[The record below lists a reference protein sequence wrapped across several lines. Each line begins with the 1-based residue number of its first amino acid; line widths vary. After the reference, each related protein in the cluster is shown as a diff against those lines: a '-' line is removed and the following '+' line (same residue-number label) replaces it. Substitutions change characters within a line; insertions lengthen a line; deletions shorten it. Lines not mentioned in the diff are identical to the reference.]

1 VMVNPRKIF
10 DEIVNIFPNPTSISI
25 VSWVRMS
32 GTNLMGERGEGKEIS
47 RGKRSILET
56 LSRAYSPVNLREV
69 FNRASNLLDMQKSA
83 LQSCGYHA
91 FDFSATTK
99 SRLIVGMASQ
109 VFGKQIFEVGL
120 SWDPLLNLPYIP
132 GSSLKGAFRSYLE
145 TEKPDFVNLL
155 GSRDE
160 ASSIIFLNSY
170 PVNSRGSLIVPEVT
184 TPIYMEQEMRIR
196 ETEAE
201 PRPVLYPVINRNVT
215 FRIVVGVKN
224 KKMLEDQLRHFLGEV
239 LKRGIGAKT
248 LVGYGFM
255 ERIQ

>member
-1 VMVNPRKIF
+1 MTVSNGEIF
-10 DEIVNIFPNPTSISI
+10 DQIKGSPDPALINVL
-25 VSWVRMS
+25 SWLRIRSV
-32 GTNLMGERGEGKEIS
+32 NLMEKKAKGEEIS
-47 RGKRSILET
+47 GEKRDILET

-83 LQSCGYHA
+83 LRSCGYHA
-91 FDFSATTK
+91 FDFWVTTK

-132 GSSLKGAFRSYLE
+132 GSSLKGAFRSYLG

-160 ASSIIFLNSY
+160 VSSIIFLNSY
-170 PVNSRGSLIVPEVT
+170 PVDSKDSLIVPEVT

-201 PRPVLYPVINRNVT
+201 PRPVLYPVINRDVT

-224 KKMLEDQLRHFLGEV
+224 KKVLEDQLRHFLGEV

-248 LVGYGFM
+248 LVGYGLM
-255 ERIQ
+255 EQIQ